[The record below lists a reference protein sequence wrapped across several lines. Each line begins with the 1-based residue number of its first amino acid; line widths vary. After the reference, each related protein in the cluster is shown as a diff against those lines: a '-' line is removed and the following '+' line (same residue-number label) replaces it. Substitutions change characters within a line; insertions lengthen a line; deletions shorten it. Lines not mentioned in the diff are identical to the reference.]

1 MTDSKLRVPGLAR
14 ATVAAAMLV
23 LLAACAQPARVSQMV
38 APNVMAPVTA
48 SNPELLDS
56 IAIAE
61 VKGGQTTNPMW
72 TSQVDNPEFKEA
84 LDRSLAFNGVLA
96 SDAVKAKYAVTAEL
110 LELKQ
115 PLMGFDLTVTSRV
128 KYSLQERGSSSE
140 LFGEEI
146 TTPYT
151 ADFSS
156 SLVAVERLRLANEG
170 AIRES
175 IKNFLT
181 RLGESW
187 AARTGKAPVAQPV
200 SAPAP
205 AAQPAAAGKPT
216 S

>member
-1 MTDSKLRVPGLAR
+1 MTDSTLKGLAR
-14 ATVAAAMLV
+14 TTLAVGMLV

-38 APNVMAPVTA
+38 APNVMAPVAA
-48 SNPELLDS
+48 SNPELLDNFT
-56 IAIAE
+56 IAD
-61 VKGGQTTNPMW
+61 VKGGKTTNPMW
-72 TSQVDNPEFKEA
+72 TSQVDNPEFREA

-96 SDAVKAKYAVTAEL
+96 TTADKAKYAVTAEL

-128 KYSLQERGSSSE
+128 KYSVQERGSSAE

-175 IKNFLT
+175 IRNFLT

-200 SAPAP
+200 SAPATQP
-205 AAQPAAAGKPT
+205 AAAAGKPT

>member
-1 MTDSKLRVPGLAR
+1 MAR
-14 ATVAAAMLV
+14 AALAATMLV

-56 IAIAE
+56 ITIAE
-61 VKGGQTTNPMW
+61 VKGGQSTNPMW

-84 LDRSLAFNGVLA
+84 LDRSLAFNGLLA
-96 SDAVKAKYAVTAEL
+96 ADAAKARYAVTAEL

-128 KYSLQERGSSSE
+128 KYSLQERGGAATE

-146 TTPYT
+146 VTPYT

-175 IKNFLT
+175 IRNFLV
-181 RLGESW
+181 RLGDSW
-187 AARTGKAPVAQPV
+187 SKRTGRAPIPQSGAQP
-200 SAPAP
+200 AATPAP
-205 AAQPAAAGKPT
+205 AAAPTAGGKPT

>member
-1 MTDSKLRVPGLAR
+1 MTDGIFGFKAMTRTGLA
-14 ATVAAAMLV
+14 VAMLV

-56 IAIAE
+56 IAITD

-72 TSQVDNPEFKEA
+72 TSQVDNPEFREA
-84 LDRSLAFNGVLA
+84 LDRSLAFNGLLA
-96 SDAVKAKYAVTAEL
+96 SDATKAKYGVTAEL

-128 KYSLQERGSSSE
+128 KYTVQERGGSSAE

-175 IKNFLT
+175 IRNFLVK
-181 RLGESW
+181 LGESW
-187 AARTGKAPVAQPV
+187 AARTGRAPVAQPV
-200 SAPAP
+200 AAPAP
-205 AAQPAAAGKPT
+205 AAGGKPT

>member
-1 MTDSKLRVPGLAR
+1 MTDRLSGFKGMAR
-14 ATVAAAMLV
+14 ATLATAMLV

-56 IAIAE
+56 IAISD
-61 VKGGQTTNPMW
+61 VKGGQSTSPLW
-72 TSQVDNPEFKEA
+72 TSQVDNPEFREA
-84 LDRSLAFNGVLA
+84 LDRSLAFNGLLA
-96 SDAVKAKYAVTAEL
+96 ADVTKARYAVTAEL
-110 LELKQ
+110 LELRQ

-128 KYSLQERGSSSE
+128 KYSLQDRGSSAE

-170 AIRES
+170 SIRES
-175 IKNFLT
+175 IRNFLV

-187 AARTGKAPVAQPV
+187 SARSGKAPVAQP
-200 SAPAP
+200 
-205 AAQPAAAGKPT
+205 AAQPTAQPAAAAGKPT